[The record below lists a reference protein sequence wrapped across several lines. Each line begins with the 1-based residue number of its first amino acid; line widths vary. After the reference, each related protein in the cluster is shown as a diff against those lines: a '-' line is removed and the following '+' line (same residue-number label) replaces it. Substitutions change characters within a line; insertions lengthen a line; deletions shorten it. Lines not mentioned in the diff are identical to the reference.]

1 MESRMKDQRI
11 SHIVSS
17 GEVFEEKSFCE
28 KLREIES
35 ILQMKHLIQ
44 VMTVTKIW
52 WPIIWETE

>member
-1 MESRMKDQRI
+1 MKDQRI

-52 WPIIWETE
+52 